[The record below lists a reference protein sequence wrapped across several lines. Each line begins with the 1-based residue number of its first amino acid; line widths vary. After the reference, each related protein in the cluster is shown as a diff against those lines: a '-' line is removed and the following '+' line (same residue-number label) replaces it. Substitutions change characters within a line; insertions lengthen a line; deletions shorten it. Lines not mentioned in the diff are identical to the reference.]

1 MIIDNIGLHGF
12 IQACRRRQLILIVN
26 QENLDYFLNRRDAKP
41 IIPNAK
47 IANVDGSGTGLT

>member
-12 IQACRRRQLILIVN
+12 IQAHRRRQSILIVKFISYDC
-26 QENLDYFLNRRDAKP
+26 LLNRRTANP

-47 IANVDGSGTGLT
+47 INSIDGSGTL